1 MKVSQTTFNDNSKNN
16 SDNNSRNNFIF
27 VHTVEPRTR

>member
-1 MKVSQTTFNDNSKNN
+1 MKASLTTFNDNSKNN

-27 VHTVEPRTR
+27 VHPVEPRTR